1 MESLILP
8 AIGIL
13 IGYWSHLLVDKIIF
27 QMGGEPPKTNG
38 FEVTAITMG
47 IVKSTI
53 YFAVGVALLTIMA
66 CLNELSLGLTIFK
79 YALLSLCVFGI
90 AWLAKSIIIA
100 SKYHIDLYIA
110 KIINLRQNYLLD
122 KKAKFLIRQAE
133 AKKILEAEA
142 LSSKLS
148 DEVPSR
154 GILENIN

>member
-1 MESLILP
+1 MESLLLT
-8 AIGIL
+8 AVGIL

-27 QMGGEPPKTNG
+27 QMGGETPKTKG
-38 FEVTAITMG
+38 FEVAAITMG

-53 YFAVGVALLTIMA
+53 YFAVGVVHLTIVA
-66 CLNELSLGLTIFK
+66 CLNELNLNLTIFR
-79 YALLSLCVFGI
+79 YAILTLCIFGI

-110 KIINLRQNYLLD
+110 KIIDLRRNYLLE
-122 KKAKFLIRQAE
+122 KRAKFLIRQAE

-142 LSSKLS
+142 LSSRLS
-148 DEVPSR
+148 NEIPSR